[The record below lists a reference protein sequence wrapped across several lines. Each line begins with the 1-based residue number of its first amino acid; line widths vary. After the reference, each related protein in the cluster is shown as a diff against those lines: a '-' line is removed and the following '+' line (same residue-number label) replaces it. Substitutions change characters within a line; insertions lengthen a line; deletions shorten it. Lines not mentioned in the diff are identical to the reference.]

1 MNNNVMKRPMFR
13 LGGKAASQGTG
24 ITSGLDE
31 RVNLQNAGF
40 LGTGMSQ
47 TDFTNLTPQ
56 QLVTL
61 QASMASQP
69 GQMDD
74 MRDIVKLQ
82 ALSNLAG
89 NVLPN
94 IERGGLRGVVDFFR
108 DPQTTQ
114 TALAGLT
121 GLKQIDIA
129 GKKSQRENLANLI
142 KNQIALKESEA
153 TKAFRDKQFGL
164 SQETFDLQ
172 KEKFDYTK
180 EQAIKDGERA
190 DRKLDIAEKRALVKS
205 ATQIKLDASNKARA
219 ILEEQGVTDGLQIKD
234 PMLKQEYFSL
244 SSLAGDTISQANAR
258 KLAINAVLSQQEQRN
273 ANRVS
278 EGLSAKDFTPEEFN
292 SKVDF
297 LTQQFLQGAFI
308 TGNAMGGMP
317 NRVNRQMGTPRE
329 GEQPLPED
337 PTKPVNPFQP
347 KPIKPLP
354 DKGMAM
360 QDTGNDVY
368 AMLRAR
374 LPAEITDDVVKLI
387 SYNKEAFADFA
398 SIKNQEDV
406 KSFNEKYN
414 MELVIDVA
422 TV

>member
-69 GQMDD
+69 GQMDS

-94 IERGGLRGVVDFFR
+94 IERGGLKGVVDFFR

-129 GKKSQRENLANLI
+129 GQKRDRENLANLI

-164 SQETFDLQ
+164 SEQTFNLQ
-172 KEKFDYTK
+172 KDKFDYTK
-180 EQAIKDGERA
+180 EQAIIDGKRA
-190 DRKLDIAEKRALVKS
+190 DRKLDIAEKKALVKS

-234 PMLKQEYFSL
+234 PILKQEYFSL

-297 LTQQFLQGAFI
+297 LTQQFLQGAFV
-308 TGNAMGGMP
+308 GNAMGGMP
-317 NRVNRQMGTPRE
+317 NRVNRMMGTPRE

-347 KPIKPLP
+347 KPIKPLG
-354 DKGMAM
+354 DMAE
-360 QDTGNDVY
+360 TGNDVY

-387 SYNKEAFADFA
+387 SYNKNAFADFA